1 MHNYAEQFRRAARRQ
16 LNGKRSPGRYPDAL
30 RELAL
35 AHLRE
40 SRTQGS
46 TASQAARDLG
56 IDANTLRGWDGRARR
71 RGRQQS
77 VGTTQ
82 PAVIPVRVR
91 DGDVDEEAAGTGR
104 FVVHGPSGVRV
115 DCQTAADVA
124 ELFRVL
130 A

>member
-1 MHNYAEQFRRAARRQ
+1 MHNYAEQFRRAARRK

-40 SRTQGS
+40 SRKQGG
-46 TASQAARDLG
+46 TAGQAARDLG
-56 IDANTLRGWDGRARR
+56 VDANTLRGWDGRARR
-71 RGRQQS
+71 AKQRYMQAQ
-77 VGTTQ
+77 Q

-91 DGDVDEEAAGTGR
+91 DGNDNEEAPSGR
-104 FVVHGPSGVRV
+104 FVIHIPAGLRI
-115 DCQTAADVA
+115 DCQSAEDVA
-124 ELFRVL
+124 ALLRAL